1 MRRKDNIV
9 YPYIPNSVPEV
20 KNDMMKVIGISDIM
34 ELYERE
40 IPEDLRFKGEMQL
53 PEPIY
58 DEYSIKRHTEKI
70 LNKNINAKD
79 YLCFLGAGCA
89 PHFVPAV
96 CDEIN
101 GRGEFLTAYVGESIA
116 DHGKWQTLFEYCSL
130 MAELCDMDVLS
141 IPMYDGPQAACSS
154 VRMANRINGRSKV
167 LIPEKMSPET
177 LVVMRN
183 YLNSMPK
190 PDIEIVTV
198 KCCPEGCIDM
208 NDLKTKCSADVCAVY
223 IENPTY
229 LGSIETQAEEIGKLA
244 RNAGAEFVVY
254 TDPISLGVME
264 APANYGATITCGDI
278 HTLGCH
284 LGAGGCQGG
293 FIATFD
299 DMKYIA
305 EFKDLMFGMTDTI
318 VEGEY
323 GFGEVLFDRTSYGSR
338 DKANEFTG
346 TSTGLWAVTA
356 AVYLAI
362 MGPKGMEE
370 VGTTIMQQSQYAAKK
385 IAEIPGIEVKNQ
397 NPFFKEFVV
406 NFDMTGK
413 TVAEINKALQGYKV
427 FGGKDL
433 SIDFPDMGQS
443 ALYCVTE
450 IHTKEDIDKLV
461 YSLQGVVSC

>member
-1 MRRKDNIV
+1 MSKKQIV

-20 KNDMMKVIGISDIM
+20 KEEMMKVIGINDPM

-40 IPEDLRFKGEMQL
+40 IPEELRFKGEMHF

-58 DEYSIKRHTEKI
+58 DEYSIKRHTEEL
-70 LNKNINAKD
+70 LNKNKNAKD
-79 YLCFLGAGCA
+79 YLCFIGAGCA

-116 DHGKWQTLFEYCSL
+116 DHGKWQAFFEYTSL

-141 IPMYDGPQAACSS
+141 IPMYDGPAAASS
-154 VRMANRINGRSKV
+154 SIRMANRINGRGTV
-167 LIPEKMSPET
+167 LVPERINPET
-177 LVVMRN
+177 MQIMKN
-183 YLNSMPK
+183 YMNSMPE
-190 PDIEIVTV
+190 PDIKIVTL
-198 KCCPEGCIDM
+198 KCDAAGLVDVA
-208 NDLKTKCSADVCAVY
+208 DLKSKISSDVCAVF

-229 LGSIETQAEEIGKLA
+229 LGSVEVKAEEIGKIA
-244 RNAGAEFVVY
+244 KAAGAEFIVY

-264 APANYGATITCGDI
+264 APANYGATITCGDF
-278 HTLGCH
+278 HTLGLH

-299 DMKYIA
+299 DMKYIS
-305 EFKDLMFGMTDTI
+305 EFKDLMFGISETI

-346 TSTGLWAVTA
+346 TSTGLWAITA
-356 AVYLAI
+356 GVYLAI
-362 MGPKGMEE
+362 MGPQGMEE
-370 VGTTIMQQSQYAAKK
+370 VGTTIMQRSQYAAKK
-385 IAEIPGIEVKNQ
+385 ISEIPGVEVKMPG
-397 NPFFKEFVV
+397 PFFKEFVV

-413 TVAEINKALQGYKV
+413 TVAQINQALLGYKIL
-427 FGGKDL
+427 GGKDL
-433 SIDFPDMGQS
+433 SFDFADMGQS
-443 ALYCVTE
+443 ALFCVTE
-450 IHTKEDIDKLV
+450 VHTQADIDKLV
-461 YSLQGVVSC
+461 YALKGIVSC

>member
-1 MRRKDNIV
+1 MSKKQIV

-20 KNDMMKVIGISDIM
+20 KAEMMKVIGINDPM

-40 IPEDLRFKGEMQL
+40 IPEELRFKGEMHL

-58 DEYSIKRHTEKI
+58 DEYSIKRHTEE
-70 LNKNINAKD
+70 LLGKNRNAKD
-79 YLCFLGAGCA
+79 YLCFIGAGCA

-96 CDEIN
+96 CDEVN

-116 DHGKWQTLFEYCSL
+116 DHGKWQAFFEYTSL

-141 IPMYDGPQAACSS
+141 IPMYDGAAAASSS
-154 VRMANRINGRSKV
+154 VRMANRINGRGTV
-167 LIPEKMSPET
+167 LVPEKMNPENM
-177 LVVMRN
+177 LIMKN
-183 YLNSMPK
+183 YMNSMPE
-190 PDIEIVTV
+190 PDIKIVTL
-198 KCCPEGCIDM
+198 KCDAAGLIDLA
-208 NDLKTKCSADVCAVY
+208 DLKSKISPDVCALF

-229 LGSIETQAEEIGKLA
+229 LGSVEVKAEEIGKIA
-244 RNAGAEFVVY
+244 KEAGAEFVVY

-264 APANYGATITCGDI
+264 APANYGATITCGDF
-278 HTLGCH
+278 HPLGLH

-299 DMKYIA
+299 DMKYIS
-305 EFKDLMFGMTDTI
+305 EFKDLMFGITETS

-346 TSTGLWAVTA
+346 TSTGLWAITA
-356 AVYLAI
+356 GVYLAV

-370 VGTTIMQQSQYAAKK
+370 VGTTIMQRSQYAAKK
-385 IAEIPGIEVKNQ
+385 IAEIPGVEVKMSG
-397 NPFFKEFVV
+397 PFFKEFVV
-406 NFDMTGK
+406 DFNMTGK
-413 TVAEINKALQGYKV
+413 TVADINKALLGYKIL
-427 FGGKDL
+427 GGKDL
-433 SIDFPDMGQS
+433 SIDFPEMGQS

-461 YSLQGVVSC
+461 YALKGVVSC